1 MRADMAKVIVERPRR
16 VERATRRGR
25 ALGADDLPS
34 HEGMRA
40 PHVRNW
46 GGKVLNE
53 NLAPLRRYLERQVGR
68 KWDRV
73 YAEISVHLR
82 PTSAVQQH
90 VRDHLHHFVA
100 VKPRRIHFPMKQ
112 RSGMDIWS
120 QPFYVDRRTG
130 LLCRTDRLPMSS
142 SADTRK

>member
-1 MRADMAKVIVERPRR
+1 MRPDMAKVIVERPRR
-16 VERATRRGR
+16 VERATPRGR
-25 ALGADDLPS
+25 KVAHDDQPS

-68 KWDRV
+68 HWNKV
-73 YAEISVHLR
+73 YAEISAHLR
-82 PTSAVQQH
+82 VTNAVQQH
-90 VRDHLHHFVA
+90 VRDHLLHFVA
-100 VKPRRIHFPMKQ
+100 VAPRRLANQLRQLPGSDLWH
-112 RSGMDIWS
+112 

-130 LLCRTDRLPMSS
+130 LLCRTDRLARRRFAGSRP
-142 SADTRK
+142 